1 MKVIDAFSSKE
12 VISVIGKY
20 VHSWR
25 MDFDRY
31 YKSGAFINNFVK
43 IAYQLK
49 NKEDVEKIAKK
60 IEDLNNGVGFA
71 IIEALAENAS
81 DLERDK
87 LLKVFEILTSNP
99 ITEILDKT
107 RSMYGK
113 ESVAKTF
120 ATITTRV
127 RDERYWDNLA
137 RRLYEYDGS
146 LVEDILIG
154 LQSILK
160 ELKENELPKA
170 IEIVTNEEVVG
181 MLSKYNNLSRR
192 DFVGYI
198 AKISRYVEEK
208 YLYSLANILK
218 QYNYGVVDEI
228 LDLIFEKS
236 EREPH
241 SRKDKLIQFIEMLAR
256 EEVRK
261 MLMKYNSLIEKDYHG
276 WKKELRKLL
285 DVTYNIG
292 REDSILKL
300 YQTLDLLY
308 SYSSGVV
315 FGIINALKEI
325 SEESDRDSLIQ
336 TIDILGSE
344 KFSKNLEKLIRDGV
358 IEKDLVVDLVKP
370 FTYLSHHFDTDEI
383 VQTIESIDG
392 ILTKRKLIFE
402 LYNIAKDPKERENII
417 KFIRTT
423 KEKGPLISTVLRGLR
438 REETHEFIKDGL
450 YRLVNDEN
458 DANSIRIYF
467 IFKEELP
474 KPDES
479 NIKDYLKIALGYF
492 KEKYGIYLNIDQL
505 DLLQR
510 LDEETRSRAIDL
522 ARKSKEENEKIYS
535 LETGNELKYAL
546 NYDKDTLLKY
556 SIISIIGSR
565 DEKLQNNARS
575 VISEIVGQKTLNR
588 AIHEFNY
595 NFRHL
600 KKPIIDAIKRGDLE
614 GAYKILLQEAG
625 SKSEAIGDVLN
636 AANYREVNIKGRILK
651 AVESKNP
658 LDYDSEVQICCAY
671 LPSKRIFDY
680 IEDKNIVLI
689 RYDIGGKTLG
699 SAICYLEDGE
709 HEKIFLVDS
718 VEGHRRFRKPEIF
731 ELVFKDL
738 IERAREKG
746 ANIVV
751 FNTSAY
757 NETSRKLLEYLKR
770 KGLEEGRII
779 MKLETNAYLE
789 AKKKGVVIGY
799 VVKI

>member
-1 MKVIDAFSSKE
+1 
-12 VISVIGKY
+12 
-20 VHSWR
+20 
-25 MDFDRY
+25 
-31 YKSGAFINNFVK
+31 
-43 IAYQLK
+43 
-49 NKEDVEKIAKK
+49 
-60 IEDLNNGVGFA
+60 
-71 IIEALAENAS
+71 
-81 DLERDK
+81 
-87 LLKVFEILTSNP
+87 
-99 ITEILDKT
+99 
-107 RSMYGK
+107 
-113 ESVAKTF
+113 
-120 ATITTRV
+120 
-127 RDERYWDNLA
+127 
-137 RRLYEYDGS
+137 
-146 LVEDILIG
+146 
-154 LQSILK
+154 
-160 ELKENELPKA
+160 
-170 IEIVTNEEVVG
+170 
-181 MLSKYNNLSRR
+181 
-192 DFVGYI
+192 
-198 AKISRYVEEK
+198 
-208 YLYSLANILK
+208 
-218 QYNYGVVDEI
+218 
-228 LDLIFEKS
+228 
-236 EREPH
+236 
-241 SRKDKLIQFIEMLAR
+241 
-256 EEVRK
+256 
-261 MLMKYNSLIEKDYHG
+261 
-276 WKKELRKLL
+276 
-285 DVTYNIG
+285 
-292 REDSILKL
+292 
-300 YQTLDLLY
+300 
-308 SYSSGVV
+308 
-315 FGIINALKEI
+315 
-325 SEESDRDSLIQ
+325 
-336 TIDILGSE
+336 
-344 KFSKNLEKLIRDGV
+344 
-358 IEKDLVVDLVKP
+358 
-370 FTYLSHHFDTDEI
+370 
-383 VQTIESIDG
+383 
-392 ILTKRKLIFE
+392 
-402 LYNIAKDPKERENII
+402 
-417 KFIRTT
+417 
-423 KEKGPLISTVLRGLR
+423 VLRGLR

-479 NIKDYLKIALGYF
+479 NIKDYLKIALGYS

-658 LDYDSEVQICCAY
+658 LDYDSAVQICCAY

-680 IEDKNIVLI
+680 IEDKNVVLI

-789 AKKKGVVIGY
+789 AKRKGVVVGY